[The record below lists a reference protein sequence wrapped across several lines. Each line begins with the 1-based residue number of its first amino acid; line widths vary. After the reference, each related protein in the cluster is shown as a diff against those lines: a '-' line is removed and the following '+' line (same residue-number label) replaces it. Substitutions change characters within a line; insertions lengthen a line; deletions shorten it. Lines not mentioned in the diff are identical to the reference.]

1 MLKLVQILTE
11 INQLFFLAGLPFR
24 ASISVYFRTLPPS
37 LQIFVRFC
45 QVFFNCVFRHSFQVQ
60 HGVSAPLD
68 EVTASVAR
76 NGICLKGVIAVPEV
90 GYSGELQ
97 NLNQNFRTE
106 LDLYANVVKVST

>member
-1 MLKLVQILTE
+1 M
-11 INQLFFLAGLPFR
+11 FSRF
-24 ASISVYFRTLPPS
+24 PS
-37 LQIFVRFC
+37 
-45 QVFFNCVFRHSFQVQ
+45 SAQVQ

-68 EVTASVAR
+68 EVTSSVAR

-106 LDLYANVVKVST
+106 LDLYANVVKVSGIKNHNISLERLFDTCYTKQFSLRKCRF

>member
-1 MLKLVQILTE
+1 MLYACHQKAKR
-11 INQLFFLAGLPFR
+11 NFN
-24 ASISVYFRTLPPS
+24 SPS
-37 LQIFVRFC
+37 A
-45 QVFFNCVFRHSFQVQ
+45 QVQ

-68 EVTASVAR
+68 EVTSSVAR

-106 LDLYANVVKVST
+106 LDLYANVVKVS